1 MIGKVHLTTVST
13 HGIITIMNEL
23 SYLEE
28 VEHQVQLA
36 HVVEVLVQNLNM
48 TLTTMSANESAASL
62 PSCVVSI
69 SLSDLFPCLTT
80 TSYVRP
86 APHASQWRIA
96 RSYGL
101 FKYTVTIERMP
112 RARDILR
119 EKQGKLKQYSLSIKL
134 QRFNANLLLCVH
146 QRTPPP
152 AFTSPLPLRLCL

>member
-1 MIGKVHLTTVST
+1 MELS
-13 HGIITIMNEL
+13 IINVWL

-86 APHASQWRIA
+86 APHAS
-96 RSYGL
+96 
-101 FKYTVTIERMP
+101 
-112 RARDILR
+112 
-119 EKQGKLKQYSLSIKL
+119 
-134 QRFNANLLLCVH
+134 
-146 QRTPPP
+146 
-152 AFTSPLPLRLCL
+152 